1 LDALD
6 DEIIQ
11 QSWVSWVKKTKGK
24 KKGGVKVG
32 IATRASSRI
41 PKDGR
46 SILEKATQHAVH
58 KDDTSKGNTS
68 NKFLI
73 LNNLD
78 NEYIHDVAF
87 KLDLCVENIYTQI
100 EVFKAEEKVR
110 AALAK
115 ANYRE
120 YLASVNK
127 RIAPQG
133 EEEVQE
139 YNLSVIDNSAREAKV
154 VHTQMSPKNIPSK
167 GRGRP
172 RKLSK

>member
-1 LDALD
+1 MD

-46 SILEKATQHAVH
+46 SILEKTTQHVVH

-68 NKFLI
+68 NKFLV

-87 KLDLCVENIYTQI
+87 KLDLCVENIDTQI

-127 RIAPQG
+127 RTAPQG

-139 YNLSVIDNSAREAKV
+139 YNLSVIDNSARGAKV
-154 VHTQMSPKNIPSK
+154 VHTQMSPKKIPSK

>member
-1 LDALD
+1 
-6 DEIIQ
+6 
-11 QSWVSWVKKTKGK
+11 
-24 KKGGVKVG
+24 
-32 IATRASSRI
+32 
-41 PKDGR
+41 
-46 SILEKATQHAVH
+46 
-58 KDDTSKGNTS
+58 
-68 NKFLI
+68 
-73 LNNLD
+73 
-78 NEYIHDVAF
+78 
-87 KLDLCVENIYTQI
+87 VENIYTQI

-127 RIAPQG
+127 RTAPQG
-133 EEEVQE
+133 EEVQE

>member
-1 LDALD
+1 
-6 DEIIQ
+6 
-11 QSWVSWVKKTKGK
+11 
-24 KKGGVKVG
+24 
-32 IATRASSRI
+32 
-41 PKDGR
+41 
-46 SILEKATQHAVH
+46 
-58 KDDTSKGNTS
+58 
-68 NKFLI
+68 
-73 LNNLD
+73 
-78 NEYIHDVAF
+78 
-87 KLDLCVENIYTQI
+87 
-100 EVFKAEEKVR
+100 VFKAEEKVR
-110 AALAK
+110 AALAE